1 MAVARAT
8 ISFKDDVWKNIA
20 TTKNR
25 SRVVN
30 DALRYFFKAQAYL
43 YDKEKEAL
51 LEALEDYYANPDD
64 VYSFE
69 EVFGKK
75 F

>member
-30 DALRYFFKAQAYL
+30 DTQSYL
-43 YDKEKEAL
+43 YDKEKEL
-51 LEALEDYYANPDD
+51 LLAELEDYYANPDD
-64 VYSFE
+64 GATFE
-69 EVFGKK
+69 EVFGEKL
-75 F
+75 